1 MIVMYKNIFLILTLA
16 VIFVAAIFEA
26 YQSGQNDVWILEY
39 KKCQSDMIDLT
50 YWQTNQ
56 PPELRELVKAHY
68 YFLSNRI
75 PKRWADP
82 KDYGPVSTNIGNL
95 GAFKGPTSAQIE
107 YVNYLERY
115 GLNRE

>member
-1 MIVMYKNIFLILTLA
+1 MKKLFLILILVAIVIA
-16 VIFVAAIFEA
+16 VILEA
-26 YQSGQNDVWILEY
+26 YQSGRNDVWVLEY

-56 PPELRELVKAHY
+56 PPELKELVKAHY

-75 PKRWADP
+75 PTNWADP

-107 YVNYLERY
+107 YTNFLKRY
-115 GLNRE
+115 GLMQK